1 MVHADWNK
9 NNSIYNKKDAFCE
22 EGVFFIKPAFLS
34 SIPDKLLGS
43 RYCSISGREI
53 NNSQQRQHTSFTFR
67 QTILNPPVGSE
78 QLLYSKQEAGYTG
91 KKKEQLSIL

>member
-1 MVHADWNK
+1 M
-9 NNSIYNKKDAFCE
+9 KKDAFSD

-43 RYCSISGREI
+43 RYYSISGREI

-67 QTILNPPVGSE
+67 HTILNPPVGSE
-78 QLLYSKQEAGYTG
+78 QLLYSKQETGYIG